1 LTPARPKSPP
11 PPANA
16 AKILRQLRSLADP
29 RARAAMARFGVI
41 VDDAHGIPTPVLRKV
56 AKRLGANHALALELW
71 KSGNHESRHLA
82 AMIADPHQVT
92 PALMELWARDFNSW
106 DIVDG
111 TCWHPFGE
119 TPHAWRKAAEWTR
132 RQPQYVKRA
141 GFALM
146 AYLAIHDKTASDA
159 KFERLLPHIRR
170 EAGDARNFVK
180 KAVNWALRNIGKR
193 DLRLNRLAIRT
204 ARQIRAQDSPAARWV
219 AADALR
225 ELSGP
230 AVQKRLRAKARKRPA

>member
-1 LTPARPKSPP
+1 MPAHSKSANRPPSAVKV
-11 PPANA
+11 
-16 AKILRQLRSLADP
+16 LRQLRSLADP
-29 RARAAMARFGVI
+29 RARAVMAHFGVN
-41 VDDAHGIPTPVLRKV
+41 VEDAHGIPTPVLRKV
-56 AKRLGANHALALELW
+56 AKRIGTNHALALQIW
-71 KSGNHESRHLA
+71 KSGNHEARHLA
-82 AMIADPHQVT
+82 AMIADPEQVT
-92 PALMELWARDFNSW
+92 PELIERWARDFDSW

-119 TPHAWRKAAEWTR
+119 TPFAWRKAIEWTR
-132 RQPQYVKRA
+132 RDPQYVKRA

-146 AYLAIHDKTASDA
+146 AFLAIHDKDASDA
-159 KFERLLPHIRR
+159 KFERLLTHIRR

-193 DLRLNRLAIRT
+193 NLRLNRAAIRT
-204 ARQIRAQDSPAARWV
+204 ARQIRSQDSPAARWV

-225 ELSGP
+225 ELASA